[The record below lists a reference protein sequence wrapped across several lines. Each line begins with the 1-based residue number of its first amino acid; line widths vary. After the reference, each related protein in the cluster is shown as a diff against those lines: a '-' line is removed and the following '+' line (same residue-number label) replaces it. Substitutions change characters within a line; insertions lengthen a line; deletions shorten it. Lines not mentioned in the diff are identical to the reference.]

1 MLGRKKA
8 DLVISEPD
16 VQAALDHLRGL
27 PFRPAAPAAWDR
39 KRLLDQIGAVT
50 AKVEVG
56 DCLDVAPGVY
66 AIIKPF
72 GVDLLRGEGGSDGR
86 LQVWLCVRA
95 WGTDPERV
103 TSLN

>member
-1 MLGRKKA
+1 MFGSKRA

-27 PFRPAAPAAWDR
+27 PFRPEAPAAWDR
-39 KRLLDQIGAVT
+39 KRLINQIASET
-50 AKVEVG
+50 TKARVG
-56 DCLDVAPGVY
+56 DCFDVAPGVY

-72 GVDLLRGEGGSDGR
+72 GVDLLRGDGGFDGR
-86 LQVWLCVRA
+86 LQVWLCVRS